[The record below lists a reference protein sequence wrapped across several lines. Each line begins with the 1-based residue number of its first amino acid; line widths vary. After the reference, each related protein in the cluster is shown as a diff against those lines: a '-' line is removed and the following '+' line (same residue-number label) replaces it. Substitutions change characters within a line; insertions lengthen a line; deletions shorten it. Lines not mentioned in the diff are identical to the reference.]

1 MPTEITMPKLGLS
14 MVTGKVGRWLVPEG
28 NPVQKGDALLEIMTD
43 KITNVVEA
51 PAAGILL
58 KAVAA
63 EGAELPIGALLGL
76 IGAAEEK
83 IPEEPSIPLDEKIKV
98 SPIARK
104 IAAEKGLDLSRVTG
118 TGPSGR
124 IVREDVEKALAEAP
138 GPAASPTV
146 RPAESAPA
154 EPPFT
159 VIPYSGM
166 RRAIGDNLAH
176 SWAVA
181 PKVSYHVSVDA
192 TALLALRQSLNE
204 DSGEKITLTDLLVKI
219 AAKALKLRPQI
230 NIALDGDHI
239 RCYREPHIG
248 VAVALD
254 NGLVVP
260 VIRNAAIKT
269 LSDISQEIRLL
280 AGRAKTGQLT
290 LEEMQGGTF
299 TITNVGAYNS
309 VDWFTPILHQP
320 EAAILGIGRILETPA
335 VNAGQIVIRPLLGLS
350 LAFDHRIIDGAP
362 AAEFLAVLLKLI
374 ENPCRALA

>member
-1 MPTEITMPKLGLS
+1 MLYAEFVAVHRVGL
-14 MVTGKVGRWLVPEG
+14 L
-28 NPVQKGDALLEIMTD
+28 
-43 KITNVVEA
+43 
-51 PAAGILL
+51 
-58 KAVAA
+58 
-63 EGAELPIGALLGL
+63 
-76 IGAAEEK
+76 
-83 IPEEPSIPLDEKIKV
+83 
-98 SPIARK
+98 
-104 IAAEKGLDLSRVTG
+104 
-118 TGPSGR
+118 
-124 IVREDVEKALAEAP
+124 
-138 GPAASPTV
+138 
-146 RPAESAPA
+146 
-154 EPPFT
+154 
-159 VIPYSGM
+159 
-166 RRAIGDNLAH
+166 
-176 SWAVA
+176 
-181 PKVSYHVSVDA
+181 
-192 TALLALRQSLNE
+192 
-204 DSGEKITLTDLLVKI
+204 
-219 AAKALKLRPQI
+219 
-230 NIALDGDHI
+230 
-239 RCYREPHIG
+239 IG

-320 EAAILGIGRILETPA
+320 EAAILGIGRIVETPA